1 MDDTFFKRLEEHG
14 ILRDELSSL
23 GWALW
28 PFNKDGKQMGFFN
41 EHLLRKVADEIERR
55 NKPFWDEYEA
65 YCRRQMMRCRLDTD
79 KWEDAGVEYIVHSYN
94 RRENSTAAILELEAP
109 DGTMLTKV
117 VAFHQID
124 WIDDED

>member
-1 MDDTFFKRLEEHG
+1 MK
-14 ILRDELSSL
+14 
-23 GWALW
+23 
-28 PFNKDGKQMGFFN
+28 
-41 EHLLRKVADEIERR
+41 
-55 NKPFWDEYEA
+55 
-65 YCRRQMMRCRLDTD
+65 CRLDTD

-94 RRENSTAAILELEAP
+94 RKDNSTAAILELEAP